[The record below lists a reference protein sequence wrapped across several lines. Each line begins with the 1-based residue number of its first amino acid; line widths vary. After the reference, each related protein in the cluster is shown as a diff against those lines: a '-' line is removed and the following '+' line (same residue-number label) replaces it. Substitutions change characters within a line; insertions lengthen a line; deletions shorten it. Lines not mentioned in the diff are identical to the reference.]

1 MTSLAETYL
10 TKQGKQ
16 GWPTLPAMSGSSSA
30 RSCLTVPTG
39 CSARDWTAEPTH
51 SANLAASKA
60 TLAQMQH
67 DRGYMIIGSYA
78 HIAGVKQAGLY
89 WQ

>member
-1 MTSLAETYL
+1 MERPAAFLDELLQKDSLADIVEECVA
-10 TKQGKQ
+10 QGCALEAATQ
-16 GWPTLPAMSGSSSA
+16 L
-30 RSCLTVPTG
+30 
-39 CSARDWTAEPTH
+39 AE
-51 SANLAASKA
+51 LSKA